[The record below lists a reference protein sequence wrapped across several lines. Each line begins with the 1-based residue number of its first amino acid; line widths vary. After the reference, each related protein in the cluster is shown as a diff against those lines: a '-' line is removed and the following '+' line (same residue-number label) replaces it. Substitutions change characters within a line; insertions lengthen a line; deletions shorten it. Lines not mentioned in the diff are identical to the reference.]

1 MRGFTKAAALLFC
14 HGVVCL
20 VIPDHAAL
28 NQPITNEPSVDQRM
42 LLESE
47 GSQFV
52 PNAYTT
58 VGSDEA
64 TLYFSS
70 PVDTLEP
77 NEAPLVLH
85 PPFPCRDPLLIEA
98 RS

>member
-1 MRGFTKAAALLFC
+1 MRGFTKAAALLLA
-14 HGVVCL
+14 HSVVSL

-28 NQPITNEPSVDQRM
+28 NQPITNEGVDHRK
-42 LLESE
+42 LGSE
-47 GSQFV
+47 RSQFV

-64 TLYFSS
+64 ILYFSL
-70 PVDTLEP
+70 PIDTLEP
-77 NEAPLVLH
+77 NEAPPVLH

>member
-1 MRGFTKAAALLFC
+1 MRGFTKAAALLLA
-14 HGVVCL
+14 HSVVSL

-28 NQPITNEPSVDQRM
+28 NQPITNEGVDHRK
-42 LLESE
+42 LLGSE

-52 PNAYTT
+52 PKAYTL

-64 TLYFSS
+64 TLYFSL
-70 PVDTLEP
+70 PIDTLEP
-77 NEAPLVLH
+77 NETPPVLH
-85 PPFPCRDPLLIEA
+85 PSFSCRDSLLIEV

>member
-1 MRGFTKAAALLFC
+1 MRCSTKAAALLLC
-14 HGVVCL
+14 HSVFSF

-28 NQPITNEPSVDQRM
+28 NQPITNEGVDQRK

-47 GSQFV
+47 QNQFV
-52 PNAYTT
+52 PNAYTI

-64 TLYFSS
+64 ILDFSF
-70 PVDTLEP
+70 PLDTFEQ
-77 NEAPLVLH
+77 NEAPPVLH
-85 PPFPCRDPLLIEA
+85 PPLACRDPLLIEA